1 MSNPAAATAPSPST
15 PSPVAPSPLTLL
27 PHHASRAALMAFL
40 DGLGIRTTTVDHPPI
55 MTVEDGHQY
64 WGDIPGV
71 HCKNLFLRDAK
82 KQTWLVVAPIDRQ
95 IDLKTL
101 PDRIGAKRLS
111 FGSAERLVEM
121 LGVFP
126 GSVTPFS
133 LINDRQTQAVRVVLD
148 QWMMDQPLLNYHPL
162 ENTATTT
169 ISNTDLLTFVR
180 ACGHDPQIA
189 ALA

>member
-1 MSNPAAATAPSPST
+1 MSNPAAETA
-15 PSPVAPSPLTLL
+15 ASPLVLS
-27 PHHASRAALMAFL
+27 PHHASRAALMTFL
-40 DGLGIRTTTVDHPPI
+40 DGLNIRTSTVDHPPI
-55 MTVEDGHQY
+55 MTVEDGHQF
-64 WGDIPGV
+64 WADIPGV

-101 PDRIGAKRLS
+101 PDRIGSKRLS
-111 FGSAERLVEM
+111 FGSAERLVDM

-133 LINDRQTQAVRVVLD
+133 LINDRAAQAVNVVLD
-148 QWMMDQPLLNYHPL
+148 QWMMDQPILNYHPL
-162 ENTATTT
+162 ENTATTS

-180 ACGHDPQIA
+180 ACGHAPQIA
-189 ALA
+189 TLA